1 MPACLISAAIDATCA
16 DLRRVGGLQADLYVA
31 NLDDILSYTE
41 DVSGYVDAFTFDT
54 YGGLYKFESKKNSHS
69 AGYTAAIGGVGAN
82 TFVNH
87 NVIAKFFAT
96 TPTDDQVIEDMLV
109 ADLVFIV
116 ETKNKEF
123 KVYGI
128 DAGCAMTEATQ
139 NSGQEGAGDTTD
151 TLTFLG
157 EEIDLPKRFLAT
169 DYATTKALLE
179 SYIVTP

>member
-1 MPACLISAAIDATCA
+1 MPACLISNAIDATCA
-16 DLRRVGGLQADLYVA
+16 DLRRVGGLQSDIYVA
-31 NLDDILSYTE
+31 NLSDILSYTE
-41 DVSGYVDAFTFDT
+41 DVNSYVDAFVFDT
-54 YGGLYKFESKKNSHS
+54 YGGLYKFESKKNSHQ
-69 AGYTAAIGGVGAN
+69 AGYAAAIGGAGAN

-87 NVIAKFFAT
+87 NVIAKFFST

-139 NSGQEGAGDTTD
+139 DSGQEGASDTTD

-157 EEIDLPKRFLAT
+157 EEIDLPKRFFLT

>member
-31 NLDDILSYTE
+31 NLSDILSYTE
-41 DVSGYVDAFTFDT
+41 DLSGYVDSFTFDT
-54 YGGLYKFESKKNSHS
+54 YGGFYKFESKKNSHS

-109 ADLVFIV
+109 ADLVFVV

-123 KVYGI
+123 KVY
-128 DAGCAMTEATQ
+128 
-139 NSGQEGAGDTTD
+139 
-151 TLTFLG
+151 
-157 EEIDLPKRFLAT
+157 
-169 DYATTKALLE
+169 
-179 SYIVTP
+179 